1 MSDVKTASDSKVDAR
16 PAKRKRVRS
25 LRSKYVEVT
34 MKAERPRSKI
44 VVMPEI
50 SWGLCRRR
58 RCGIS
63 SDLADGLCVDHWDR
77 TISRS
82 ELDTE

>member
-1 MSDVKTASDSKVDAR
+1 
-16 PAKRKRVRS
+16 
-25 LRSKYVEVT
+25 